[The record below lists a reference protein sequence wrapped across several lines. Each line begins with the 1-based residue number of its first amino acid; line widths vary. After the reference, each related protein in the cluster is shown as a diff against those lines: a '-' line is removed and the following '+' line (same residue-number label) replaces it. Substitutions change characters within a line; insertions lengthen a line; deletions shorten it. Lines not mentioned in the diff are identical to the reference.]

1 MKTIKFLFAAA
12 LTMLMFSAC
21 SPDVIDEDLDPMD
34 EAEPDYLVM
43 LYATGGGNLDANI
56 LQNVMQLLYEGS
68 SSKVKYTVQYKLSAD
83 EQEMYDKE
91 FGGVRRLT
99 GTDNLA
105 LKSKSGKLPSLPKN
119 YGQTLAAI
127 KSERFADKQYD
138 VTTREALAD
147 FIRWSKQKYPE
158 AKRTI
163 LIINDH
169 GSGWELDKDGK
180 QDATTRAILFDD
192 NTSMSFLTAGD
203 VANGVKD
210 AGGVDMIYTDACLM
224 SMYENLYAYA
234 DACKYLLSAV
244 ETTPGLGGN
253 YMMLLRLL
261 KSAGNTEEGLETA
274 MHRYVDYSTSK
285 EWWGRNKSAYSDL
298 GFYNLQKFR
307 KACTP
312 VLNKIAETLA
322 EKFES
327 DESIMPT
334 VENPTFERW
343 FTAYIRIAV
352 NNCMATYATA
362 YIPSRTIPSFIP
374 YLEKDGIKPDE
385 DGDFLCRDLIEW
397 SVYALTDGA
406 QEAYEDNPE
415 LFLKLQRLVTTS
427 GQRAFSFTDMLRVL
441 DRELD
446 AVGAQNN
453 PFKPLRAELLAAIK
467 SAAYISCTKPDSK
480 PGIDQEYELCSPAI
494 FIAPLNEALLS
505 EEYPSYQKNISTIE
519 DGIRYYQSTVF
530 DQQVGWSRFLQVLDV
545 VPDAVNP
552 TRKHVK

>member
-1 MKTIKFLFAAA
+1 MKTIKLLLAAA
-12 LTMLMFSAC
+12 LTLLMFSAC
-21 SPDVIDEDLDPMD
+21 TSDGIEEDLDPMD

-43 LYATGGGNLDANI
+43 LYATGGGDLDANI

-68 SSKVKYTVQYKLSAD
+68 NSKVKYTVQYKLSAD
-83 EQEMYDKE
+83 EQEKYANE

-105 LKSKSGKLPSLPKN
+105 LKSKSGKQPTLAKD

-127 KSERFADKQYD
+127 KSERLAGRQYD
-138 VTTREALAD
+138 VTTRQALAD
-147 FIRWSKQKYPE
+147 FVRWSKQKYPG

-180 QDATTRAILFDD
+180 QDAPTRAILFDD
-192 NTSMSFLTAGD
+192 NTNMSYLTAGD
-203 VANGVKD
+203 VASGVKD

-234 DACKYLLSAV
+234 DACKYLLTAV
-244 ETTPGLGGN
+244 EKIPGQGGN
-253 YMMLLRLL
+253 YMHLLRLL
-261 KSAGNTEEGLETA
+261 KSAGNTEEGLEAA
-274 MHRYVDYSTSK
+274 MHRYVDYCTSK
-285 EWWGRNKSAYSDL
+285 EWWGRNQSAYADL
-298 GFYNLQKFR
+298 GFYNLEKFR

-312 VLNKIAETLA
+312 VLNKIAGTLA
-322 EKFES
+322 EKFQS
-327 DESIMPT
+327 RESIMPT
-334 VENPTFERW
+334 TEELPFDEW
-343 FTAYIRIAV
+343 FTAYIRVAV
-352 NNCMATYATA
+352 NRCMVTYATA
-362 YIPSRTIPSFIP
+362 YIPSRTIAAFVP
-374 YLEKDGIKPDE
+374 YLQKDGIKPDE

-406 QEAYEDNPE
+406 QEAYEDNPA

-427 GQRAFSFTDMLRVL
+427 SKRAFSLTDMLRVL
-441 DRELD
+441 CNELD

-453 PFKPLRAELLAAIK
+453 PFTLLRAELLAAIK
-467 SAAYISCTKPDSK
+467 SAAYLSCTKPDAK
-480 PGIDQEYELCSPAI
+480 PAVDQEYELCSPAV

-505 EEYPSYQKNISTIE
+505 EDYPSYQKNIPTIE
-519 DGIRYYQSTVF
+519 DGIRYYQGTAF

-552 TRKHVK
+552 TRKYVK